1 MDIDQEWE
9 DFLLNNEELDHDEQ
23 LHHMNNS
30 PTEMNKING
39 INGINNNTNNDNNN
53 SITIPKPSALYI
65 STQTKIIFLNTN
77 IDLNIFWEIPII
89 PYHKPCDGIIKKEM
103 IIRPQ
108 SKEELESIQQKFHG
122 ENYFEELEIIHID
135 NKDGKIKFKDKRKI
149 TIGLSKK
156 NILNRRCKK
165 KSAFD
170 NCFVIIIR
178 INMDNTF
185 KEMHVKIFNTGKIE
199 IPGIQSEVEF
209 NIVLDKI
216 KEYLQP
222 YINKKIDFIHDSVV
236 TVLINSN
243 FNYGYFINRTKFHN
257 ILKFKYNIQS
267 IYEPCNYPGIQ
278 NKFYYNPNQEIQK
291 GCQITCNDP
300 QYTTDIQKI
309 SFAVFRTGSTLIS
322 GKCDEHV
329 INDIYQFL
337 KKIFETEYHEI
348 AQHYDHYNNLEETN
362 KMKIHKK
369 RLSKKCVHFV
379 NCETQINDNTIDV

>member
-9 DFLLNNEELDHDEQ
+9 DFLLNHEELEHDEQ

-30 PTEMNKING
+30 ITEMNKIN
-39 INGINNNTNNDNNN
+39 NDTNNYNND
-53 SITIPKPSALYI
+53 STTIPKSSALYI
-65 STQTKIIFLNTN
+65 STQTKIIFLNTKV
-77 IDLNIFWEIPII
+77 DLNIFWEIQII

-108 SKEELESIQQKFHG
+108 SKEELELIQQKFHN

-149 TIGLSKK
+149 TIGISKK

-178 INMDNTF
+178 INIDNTF
-185 KEMHVKIFNTGKIE
+185 KEIHAKIFNTGKVE

-216 KEYLQP
+216 KQYLQP
-222 YINKKIDFIHDSVV
+222 YINEKIYFIPDSVV

-243 FNYGYFINRTKFHN
+243 FNCGYFINRTKFHN

-278 NKFYYNPNQEIQK
+278 NKFYYVPNQEIQK
-291 GCQITCNDP
+291 GCQITNNDS
-300 QYTTDIQKI
+300 QYTDDIKKI

-329 INDIYQFL
+329 INIIYQFL

-348 AQHYDHYNNLEETN
+348 SQNNDYYNMEETN
-362 KMKIHKK
+362 KIKTHKK

-379 NCETQINDNTIDV
+379 NCETGTNNNSMNI